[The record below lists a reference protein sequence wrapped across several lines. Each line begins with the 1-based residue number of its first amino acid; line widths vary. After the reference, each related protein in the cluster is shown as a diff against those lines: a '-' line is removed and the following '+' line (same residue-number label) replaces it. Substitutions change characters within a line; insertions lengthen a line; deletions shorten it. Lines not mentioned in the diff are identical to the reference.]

1 MTGGLFAALTTSLA
15 GALGSALAGAPTI
28 VPGTGGVL
36 PVEVNPTLV
45 RVLLGPWSGL
55 GAFFWGLLWGSFANV
70 VIWRVP
76 RGQSVVHP
84 GSRCGACVR
93 PIRWYDNI
101 PLISYLLL
109 RGRCRACG
117 ASFSTRYLIVELLGG
132 LLSFTLYTQHV
143 ATPLVAG
150 GAPALAAWLL
160 WFVFGLALVIV
171 TFIDLDFW
179 IIPDAVVLPLAGV
192 GLLCAA
198 FVPDVLGVT
207 LIDAALAA
215 GVGFSLLAGLRWV
228 YLRWRGLEAL
238 GLGDA
243 KLLLMVGA
251 FCGNAG
257 LLWTISA
264 GAVQG
269 LLIAVPMLLLGR
281 SVANSS
287 LEEVHGDDPELGE
300 EDPDAGVMGVRVPF
314 GPFLALAAIEFMI
327 LGEPLRD
334 LVVSLLR

>member
-1 MTGGLFAALTTSLA
+1 M
-15 GALGSALAGAPTI
+15 
-28 VPGTGGVL
+28 
-36 PVEVNPTLV
+36 PVELDPTLV
-45 RVLLGPWSGL
+45 KVLLGPWSGL
-55 GAFFWGLLWGSFANV
+55 GAFLWGLLWGSFANV

-76 RGQSVVHP
+76 RGQSVVYP
-84 GSRCGACVR
+84 GSRCGACER
-93 PIRWYDNI
+93 PIPWYDNI
-101 PLISYLLL
+101 PLLSYLLL
-109 RGRCRACG
+109 RGRCRACK
-117 ASFSTRYLIVELLGG
+117 APFSGRYLIVELLGG

-143 ATPLVAG
+143 ATPMIAG

-179 IIPDAVVLPLAGV
+179 IIPDGVVLPLAGL
-192 GLLCAA
+192 GLVVAGLA
-198 FVPDVLGVT
+198 PDVLGVT
-207 LIDAALAA
+207 LLDGALAA
-215 GVGFSLLAGLRWV
+215 GLGFTLLAALRWL
-228 YLRWRGLEAL
+228 YLKRRGIEAL

-269 LLIAVPMLLLGR
+269 LLISIPLLLLGR
-281 SVANSS
+281 RVANRS

-327 LGEPLRD
+327 LGEPIRALIQR
-334 LVVSLLR
+334 LLL